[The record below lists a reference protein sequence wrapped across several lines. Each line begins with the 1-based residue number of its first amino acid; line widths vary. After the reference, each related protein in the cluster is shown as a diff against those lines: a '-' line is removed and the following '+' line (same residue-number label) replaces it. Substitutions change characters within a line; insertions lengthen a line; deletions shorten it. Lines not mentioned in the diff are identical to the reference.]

1 MAGMNSA
8 KEHIVSVKVVAG
20 SRKERV
26 HEVDLYDLKIWVQ
39 TPPEKGRANARV
51 AELVALH
58 YRTAPSNVT
67 LIKGAKSRE
76 KQFLLTYI

>member
-1 MAGMNSA
+1 MASTNSA

-26 HEVDLYDLKIWVQ
+26 HEVDLYHLKIWVQ
-39 TPPEKGRANARV
+39 TPPEKGKANARV

-58 YRTAPSNVT
+58 YKIAPSNVS
-67 LIKGAKSRE
+67 LIRGAMSRE
-76 KQFLLTYI
+76 KQFLLTHI